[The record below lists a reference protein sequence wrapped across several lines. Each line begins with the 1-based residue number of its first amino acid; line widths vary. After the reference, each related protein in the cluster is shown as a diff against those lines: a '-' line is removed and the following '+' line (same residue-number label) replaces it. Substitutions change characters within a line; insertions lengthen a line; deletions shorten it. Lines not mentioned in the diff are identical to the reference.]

1 MNDPILRPSSRPQPA
16 AFNRRSGLTV
26 LELVSALALFVI
38 VLGTLMVALN
48 AATDIW
54 SRNASTTRA
63 TQAARRVLDLLA
75 TDLAGAVGHKPAD
88 TASAPSANEINAD
101 DPSFIAEQKSD
112 YQTGIFFVR
121 QRSPLEVSG
130 ERALSL
136 ELVAYCWTTNGLS
149 RYAAP
154 VVSSDPDR
162 IDPPVPEQ
170 LKAFRTDVFAL
181 LSATNLV
188 APSVVAFVPL
198 VYKPTSALITPS
210 DSLPADPLN
219 KTGEKV
225 QMADLPDYVDVFL
238 ACADRQ
244 AASAFSVTNYLTS
257 RITLP
262 AAQASRLP

>member
-1 MNDPILRPSSRPQPA
+1 MNDTFLRPTAHRQPHA
-16 AFNRRSGLTV
+16 AHNRRSGLTV

-54 SRNASTTRA
+54 SRNASATRSMQ
-63 TQAARRVLDLLA
+63 TARLVLDRLA
-75 TDLAGAVGHKPAD
+75 TDLASAVGRKPAD
-88 TASAPSANEINAD
+88 PASAPASEINAD
-101 DPSFIAEQKSD
+101 EPNFIAEQKSE
-112 YQTGIFFVR
+112 YQTGLFFVR

-149 RYAAP
+149 RYAVP
-154 VVSSDPDR
+154 VVSTDPGR
-162 IDPPVPEQ
+162 VDPPVTEQ
-170 LKAFRTDVFAL
+170 LKAFKADVFAL
-181 LSATNLV
+181 PAATNLV
-188 APSVVAFVPL
+188 ASSVVAFVPL

-219 KTGEKV
+219 KNGETV
-225 QMADLPDYVDVFL
+225 QMADLPDYIDVFL
-238 ACADRQ
+238 ACVDRQ
-244 AASAFSVTNYLTS
+244 SSSAFSVTNYLTS